1 LYRDTKDGTRVYI
14 TLPGGKREGFAFK
27 PTIDPLSKY
36 LASVAGGEDWDPFI
50 YHPAFVA
57 DKGVT
62 STLRVQD
69 TRIIHGAGT
78 NEYYGLAGSAYNPAD
93 SYYGGKYILTT
104 KEGIV
109 YEIDANSGDLL
120 TVTDT
125 NGNKLTYTDG
135 GITSS
140 TGKQITFERD
150 AIGRITSVEDP
161 SGEFIRYQYDA
172 NGDLVSVSDR
182 QNNTTRFEYN
192 TTRPH

>member
-1 LYRDTKDGTRVYI
+1 
-14 TLPGGKREGFAFK
+14 
-27 PTIDPLSKY
+27 
-36 LASVAGGEDWDPFI
+36 
-50 YHPAFVA
+50 
-57 DKGVT
+57 
-62 STLRVQD
+62 
-69 TRIIHGAGT
+69 
-78 NEYYGLAGSAYNPAD
+78 
-93 SYYGGKYILTT
+93 
-104 KEGIV
+104 
-109 YEIDANSGDLL
+109 LL

-161 SGEFIRYQYDA
+161 SGELIRYQYDA

-192 TTRPH
+192 TTRPHYLDKIIDPLGRTGAKTEYDSNGRLKKTLNAADNSVEIAYDPENSLQTALDGLGNPTTYEYDTRGNVERLQLVR